1 MLLWVPSRLPCYFE
15 HRPQL
20 GPVQRVYL
28 NLPVDHGEV
37 LLRLGQRRGRLL
49 AHQVGVLLELLP
61 NPALEVPA
69 SERRERGTDVS
80 PGRRERA
87 DADC

>member
-1 MLLWVPSRLPCYFE
+1 MRATIGYSRLLCDLE

-20 GPVQRVYL
+20 RPVQRVNL

-37 LLRLGQRRGRLL
+37 LLRLGKRRRRLL

-69 SERRERGTDVS
+69 SDGKE
-80 PGRRERA
+80 GRT
-87 DADC
+87 